1 MNRTGKLLGNSTE
14 GERVVRKFTQRLGIL
29 AAAVAFVGVSTA
41 AHAQT
46 DLLYDWRKIDNSTPV
61 PAVSG
66 YIPAPFVS
74 TGNVTPAALATLQAN
89 QATFPGKVAV
99 KIVGT
104 TLLTPA
110 DNAALFANPTNPI
123 NYAFMD
129 YEIGR
134 APGAPSTDS
143 DTPTATA
150 QALAIHSLSPG
161 TIVGNFRMFPG
172 NGDTSGVGAGPT
184 AAQYVASGMN
194 MANEDLYPGSP
205 TYKNPGAVSGGTSTS
220 PNIRSSLFVLP
231 IDRATF
237 VTASLPAG
245 NKHIPYVDRF
255 NNVGNPALQ
264 NSGVTFTPGATPN
277 TANQMLSRGDFAA
290 MVAHYRARGVDG
302 VHLLDGGVQNY
313 SQSDFEADAKKGFT
327 FAPFAN
333 IFAGTNPKLAT
344 LDTSS
349 KVNGVVATNESTGV
363 VFSGVYS
370 LTQTEA
376 RPIIGGGTTT
386 GGKLALLVSN
396 LSPNPA
402 TIEFTSKIGG
412 KTVAGAPYSV
422 NAGEHKLLEFA
433 GLGLQW
439 QLVSQSIPT
448 EFMDADRSGVGVPE
462 PVAMGGASIFA
473 LTMLFRRRR
482 SR

>member
-1 MNRTGKLLGNSTE
+1 MNRMGLLGNSTE
-14 GERVVRKFTQRLGIL
+14 GERAVQKFTRKLGIL
-29 AAAVAFVGVSTA
+29 AAAAAFVGVGTA

-46 DLLYDWRKIDNSTPV
+46 DLLYDWRKIDNTTPV

-66 YIPAPFVS
+66 YVPAPFVS
-74 TGNVTPAALATLQAN
+74 TGNVSAAAISTLTAN
-89 QATFPGKVAV
+89 QAAFPGKVAV

-104 TLLTPA
+104 TPLSPA
-110 DNAALFANPTNPI
+110 DNAALFNNPNFQV

-143 DTPTATA
+143 DNATATA
-150 QALAIHSLSPG
+150 QAAAIHAQPKG
-161 TIVGNFRMFPG
+161 ATTIVGNYRMFPG
-172 NGDTSGVGAGPT
+172 NGDTSGVGSGPT
-184 AAQYVASGMN
+184 VAQYIASGMN
-194 MANEDLYPGSP
+194 MANEDLYPGQA
-205 TYKNPGAVSGGTSTS
+205 TYKNPGSLGGTSTS

-231 IDRATF
+231 IDRASF
-237 VTASLPAG
+237 VTANLPAG
-245 NKHIPYVDRF
+245 NLHIPYVDRF
-255 NNVGNPALQ
+255 NNAGNPALQ
-264 NSGVTFTPGATPN
+264 NSGITFTPGATPN
-277 TANQMLSRGDFAA
+277 TANQMLSRGDFSA
-290 MVAHYRARGVDG
+290 MIAHERARGVNG
-302 VHLLDGGVQNY
+302 VHLLDGGVVGYTQ
-313 SQSDFEADAKKGFT
+313 SQFEQDAKDGFT

-333 IFAGTNPKLAT
+333 IFAGSNPKLAT
-344 LDTSS
+344 LDTTS
-349 KVNGVVATNESTGV
+349 KVNGVVASNESTGV

-370 LTQTEA
+370 LTQNEA

-396 LSPNPA
+396 LSGNAA
-402 TIEFTSKIGG
+402 TLEFTSKIGG
-412 KTVAGAPYSV
+412 KTVAGAPYSI

-439 QLVSQSIPT
+439 QLVNQQIVFADS
-448 EFMDADRSGVGVPE
+448 DRSGVGVPE

>member
-1 MNRTGKLLGNSTE
+1 MIRMGKFLGHSTE
-14 GERVVRKFTQRLGIL
+14 GERAVRKFTRKLGIL
-29 AAAVAFVGVSTA
+29 AAAVAFAGLGTA
-41 AHAQT
+41 AHAQS
-46 DLLYDWRKIDNSTPV
+46 DLLYDWKKIDNSTPV
-61 PAVSG
+61 PAVAG

-74 TGNVTPAALATLQAN
+74 TGNVSPAALSTLAAN

-99 KIVGT
+99 KIVGS

-110 DNAALFANPTNPI
+110 DNTALFGATAPQI

-129 YEIGR
+129 YEGPNGQ
-134 APGAPSTDS
+134 A
-143 DTPTATA
+143 TATQ
-150 QALAIHSLSPG
+150 QAAAIRSQPKPA
-161 TIVGNFRMFPG
+161 TFIGNFRMFPG
-172 NGDTSGVGAGPT
+172 NGDTSGAGAGPSL
-184 AAQYVASGMN
+184 AQYQASGMN

-205 TYKNPGAVSGGTSTS
+205 SYKNPGTVGGSSTS

-231 IDRATF
+231 IDRATY
-237 VTASLPAG
+237 VTANLPAG
-245 NKHIPYVDRF
+245 NQHIPYVNRF

-264 NSGVTFTPGATPN
+264 NVGVTFTPGATPN
-277 TANQMLSRGDFAA
+277 TANQMLSRGDFSA

-302 VHLLDGGVQNY
+302 VHLLDGGVVGYTQ
-313 SQSDFEADAKKGFT
+313 SQFEQDAKDGFT

-333 IFAGTNPKLAT
+333 IFAGSNPKLAT

-349 KVNGVVATNESTGV
+349 KVNGVVASNESTGV

-370 LTQTEA
+370 LTQNDTRLA
-376 RPIIGGGTTT
+376 GSS
-386 GGKLALLVSN
+386 GKLALLLSN
-396 LSPNPA
+396 LSANPA
-402 TIEFTSKIGG
+402 TLEFPGKIGG
-412 KTVAGAPYSV
+412 KTVTGAPYSI

-433 GLGLQW
+433 GTGLQW
-439 QLVSQSIPT
+439 SLVNTQIVFADS
-448 EFMDADRSGVGVPE
+448 DRSGVGVPE